1 MRMENAKD
9 KMLMKERGWKMWMTK
24 NKNDNIGTR
33 GNKFKMLLNILG
45 CEIGSRE
52 FKDRNSFLRQF
63 TIGGEI
69 FSRGS
74 KCNNKEC
81 TNLEGSVG
89 RKITNI

>member
-9 KMLMKERGWKMWMTK
+9 KMSMKERGWKMRMTK

-52 FKDRNSFLRQF
+52 FKDRNSFYVSLLSA
-63 TIGGEI
+63 EK
-69 FSRGS
+69 FS
-74 KCNNKEC
+74 
-81 TNLEGSVG
+81 LEDLSVTTKSAQIS
-89 RKITNI
+89 RAVWEER